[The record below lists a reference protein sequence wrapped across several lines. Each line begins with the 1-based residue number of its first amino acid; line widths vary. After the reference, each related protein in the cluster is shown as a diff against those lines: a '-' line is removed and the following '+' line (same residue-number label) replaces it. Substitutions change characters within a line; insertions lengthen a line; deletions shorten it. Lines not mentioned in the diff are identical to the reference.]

1 MPGESTKDAPADRE
15 SSAPLDVCEPLVTMR
30 RALWILAAAALAAVL
45 AIGLT
50 QAGGS
55 DPSPAPG
62 TDAPSLERAEEALK
76 GAPAP
81 LAALHRDAGEIR
93 PADVDAYDAQLRDL
107 RGYPVVVNAWASWC
121 GPCKLEFPF
130 FREASTRL
138 GKRVAFLGLNV
149 SDNREDALGFLKK
162 QPVPY
167 PHLEDG
173 DARIVQRA
181 GAAGGLPT
189 TIFYDAKGK
198 RAFIHQG
205 GYRDE
210 ADLLADILRHTG

>member
-1 MPGESTKDAPADRE
+1 MA
-15 SSAPLDVCEPLVTMR
+15 LVV
-30 RALWILAAAALAAVL
+30 VL
-45 AIGLT
+45 AIGIS
-50 QAGGS
+50 QSGGK
-55 DPSPAPG
+55 DAEPAS
-62 TDAPSLERAEEALK
+62 TSTTLDMKALE

-81 LAALHRDAGEIR
+81 LAALHEAAGTIKPSDTKR
-93 PADVDAYDAQLRDL
+93 YDEQLREL

-130 FREASTRL
+130 FRDAATRL

-149 SDNREDALGFLKK
+149 SDNRQDALAFLRK

-173 DARIVQRA
+173 DARIVQKA

-189 TIFYDAKGK
+189 TIFYDKDGK

-205 GYRDE
+205 GYRSE
-210 ADLLADILRHTG
+210 RDLLRDIKRYAGA

>member
-1 MPGESTKDAPADRE
+1 
-15 SSAPLDVCEPLVTMR
+15 MR
-30 RALWILAAAALAAVL
+30 RPLWILAAIGLVAVL
-45 AIGLT
+45 VIGLV
-50 QAGGS
+50 QAGGKDAS
-55 DPSPAPG
+55 PSASSP
-62 TDAPSLERAEEALK
+62 TLDRAQRTLA
-76 GAPAP
+76 GAPEP
-81 LAALHRDAGEIR
+81 LAALHRAAGEIR
-93 PADVDAYDAQLRDL
+93 PSDTKAFEAQVRDL

-138 GKRVAFLGLNV
+138 GKEVAFLGLNV
-149 SDNREDALGFLKK
+149 SDNREDARAFLAK

-173 DARIVQRA
+173 DSRIVQKA

-189 TIFYDAKGK
+189 TIFYDAEGE
-198 RAFIHQG
+198 RAYIHQG

-210 ADLLADILRHTG
+210 ADLIEDIERYAR

>member
-1 MPGESTKDAPADRE
+1 
-15 SSAPLDVCEPLVTMR
+15 MR
-30 RALWILAAAALAAVL
+30 RSLWILTAIAVL
-45 AIGLT
+45 AALT
-50 QAGGS
+50 VGVMQAGDGGTGKRGDAAS
-55 DPSPAPG
+55 AP
-62 TDAPSLERAEEALK
+62 DRAAQALQ
-76 GAPAP
+76 GAPPA
-81 LAALHRDAGEIR
+81 LAKLHGRAGEIR
-93 PADVDAYDAQLRDL
+93 PAKVADFDAQLRAL

-130 FREASTRL
+130 FRAASTRL
-138 GKRVAFLGLNV
+138 GKKVAFIGLDV
-149 SDNREDALGFLKK
+149 SDNREDAEAFLER

-189 TIFYDAKGK
+189 TIFYDAKGE

-205 GYRDE
+205 GYSSER
-210 ADLLADILRHTG
+210 DLLDDIRRYAGG

>member
-1 MPGESTKDAPADRE
+1 
-15 SSAPLDVCEPLVTMR
+15 MR
-30 RALWILAAAALAAVL
+30 RVLWIFGVAALAAVL
-45 AIGLT
+45 VIGVI

-55 DPSPAPG
+55 EDQPA
-62 TDAPSLERAEEALK
+62 TDTTSTDISALE

-81 LAALHRDAGEIR
+81 LAALHEQAGTIK
-93 PADVDAYDAQLRDL
+93 PADSAAFEAQLRDL

-149 SDNREDALGFLKK
+149 SDNRRDALAFLKK
-162 QPVPY
+162 EPVPY

-173 DARIVQRA
+173 DARIVQKT

-189 TIFYDAKGK
+189 TIFYDEDGK
-198 RAFIHQG
+198 RAYIHQG
-205 GYRDE
+205 GYRSE
-210 ADLLADILRHTG
+210 RDLLEDIERYTG

>member
-1 MPGESTKDAPADRE
+1 
-15 SSAPLDVCEPLVTMR
+15 MR
-30 RALWILAAAALAAVL
+30 RALWILGAVALAAVL
-45 AIGLT
+45 AIGIS
-50 QAGGS
+50 QSGGPDAKPTS
-55 DPSPAPG
+55 TPAAV
-62 TDAPSLERAEEALK
+62 DMSALE

-81 LAALHRDAGEIR
+81 LAALHREAGRIQPSDTRRYE
-93 PADVDAYDAQLRDL
+93 AQLREL

-130 FREASTRL
+130 FRDAATRL

-149 SDNREDALGFLKK
+149 SDNRQDALAFLRK

-173 DARIVQRA
+173 DARIVQKT

-189 TIFYDAKGK
+189 TVFYDADGK

-210 ADLLADILRHTG
+210 ADLLRDIERYLEIRA

>member
-1 MPGESTKDAPADRE
+1 
-15 SSAPLDVCEPLVTMR
+15 MR
-30 RALWILAAAALAAVL
+30 RALWILGAAALAAVL
-45 AIGLT
+45 AIGIS
-50 QAGGS
+50 QSGGS
-55 DPSPAPG
+55 DPEPAS
-62 TDAPSLERAEEALK
+62 TTAAVDAAALQ

-81 LAALHRDAGEIR
+81 LAGLHEAAGTIEASNTRDYA
-93 PADVDAYDAQLRDL
+93 AQLRDL

-130 FREASTRL
+130 FREAATRL

-149 SDNREDALGFLKK
+149 SDNRQDALAFLRK

-173 DARIVQRA
+173 DARIVQKA

-189 TIFYDAKGK
+189 TIFYDADGK

-205 GYRDE
+205 GYRSE
-210 ADLLADILRHTG
+210 RDLLRDIERYTG

>member
-1 MPGESTKDAPADRE
+1 
-15 SSAPLDVCEPLVTMR
+15 MR
-30 RALWILAAAALAAVL
+30 RALWILGAAALAVVL
-45 AIGLT
+45 AIGIS
-50 QAGGS
+50 QAGGGEAE
-55 DPSPAPG
+55 PAS
-62 TDAPSLERAEEALK
+62 TTSAIDLDALA

-81 LAALHRDAGEIR
+81 LAELHADAGKIQ
-93 PADVDAYDAQLRDL
+93 PADTESYAARLREL

-130 FREASTRL
+130 FRDAAMRL

-149 SDNREDALGFLKK
+149 SDNRQDALAFLRK

-173 DARIVQRA
+173 DSRIVQRT

-189 TIFYDAKGK
+189 TVFYDADGK

-210 ADLLADILRHTG
+210 ADLLADIRRYLKVRA

>member
-1 MPGESTKDAPADRE
+1 
-15 SSAPLDVCEPLVTMR
+15 MR
-30 RALWILAAAALAAVL
+30 RALWILGVAALAAVL
-45 AIGLT
+45 AIGIS
-50 QAGGS
+50 QAGGG
-55 DPSPAPG
+55 DDEPA
-62 TDAPSLERAEEALK
+62 TATSTVDVSALE

-81 LAALHRDAGEIR
+81 LASLHRRAGEIR
-93 PADVDAYDAQLRDL
+93 PADAKSYAAQLRDL

-130 FREASTRL
+130 FRDAATRL

-149 SDNREDALGFLKK
+149 SDNRGDALAFLAK

-173 DARIVQRA
+173 DARIVQRT

-189 TIFYDAKGK
+189 TIFYDAEGR

-205 GYRDE
+205 GYRSE
-210 ADLLADILRHTG
+210 RDLLDDIERYTGSGA

>member
-1 MPGESTKDAPADRE
+1 
-15 SSAPLDVCEPLVTMR
+15 MR
-30 RALWILAAAALAAVL
+30 RALWILGIAALAAVL
-45 AIGLT
+45 VIGFS

-55 DPSPAPG
+55 DPAPRTTPG
-62 TDAPSLERAEEALK
+62 ADASSALE
-76 GAPAP
+76 GAPEP
-81 LAALHRDAGEIR
+81 LATLHESAGQIT
-93 PADVDAYDAQLRDL
+93 PSSMKQYAAQLREL

-138 GKRVAFLGLNV
+138 GKEVAFLGLNV
-149 SDNREDALGFLKK
+149 SDNREEALAFLKK

-173 DARIVQRA
+173 DARIVQKT

-189 TIFYDAKGK
+189 TVFYDDKGQ

-205 GYRDE
+205 GYTSER
-210 ADLLADILRHTG
+210 DLLRDIDRYAR

>member
-1 MPGESTKDAPADRE
+1 
-15 SSAPLDVCEPLVTMR
+15 MR
-30 RALWILAAAALAAVL
+30 RALWILGAAALVAVL
-45 AIGLT
+45 AIGIS
-50 QAGGS
+50 QAGG
-55 DPSPAPG
+55 G
-62 TDAPSLERAEEALK
+62 DAEPVTTQPTADLSALE

-81 LAALHRDAGEIR
+81 LARLHEDAGTIR
-93 PADVDAYDAQLRDL
+93 PADTKRFDAQLREL

-130 FREASTRL
+130 FRDAATRL

-149 SDNREDALGFLKK
+149 SDNREDALAFLRK

-173 DARIVQRA
+173 DARIVQKT

-189 TIFYDAKGK
+189 TIFYDERGE

-205 GYRDE
+205 GYRS
-210 ADLLADILRHTG
+210 ARDLLRDIERYTGTGA